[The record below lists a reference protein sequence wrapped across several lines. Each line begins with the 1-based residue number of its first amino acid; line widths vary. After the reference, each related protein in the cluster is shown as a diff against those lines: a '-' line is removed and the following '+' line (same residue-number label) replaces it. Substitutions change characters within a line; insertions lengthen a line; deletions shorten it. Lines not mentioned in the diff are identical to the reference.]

1 MDRGEAVTMAY
12 DLNKLKLMLVEDDF
26 AMRALLRDVLN
37 AFDVGEIRTAQDGS
51 SALRQLKGYPAD
63 IVMVDWQMQ
72 PMNGMEFL
80 KHIRQS
86 DDTPNPFVPIVM
98 LTALSETPRVLASR
112 DARSTESMAKPA
124 TPKRLYNRIAPVIED
139 TRNCGRTP
147 DFVGPDRRRSDRPF
161 IGMDRRDAESVVLLD

>member
-1 MDRGEAVTMAY
+1 MAY

-98 LTALSETPRVLASR
+98 LTAFSETPRVLASR
-112 DARSTESMAKPA
+112 DAGITEFMVKPV
-124 TPKRLYNRIAPVIED
+124 TPKRLYNPIAAVIED
-139 TRNCGRTP
+139 TRNFVRTP
-147 DFVGPDRRRSDRPF
+147 DFFGPDRRRSSRPF
-161 IGMDRRDAESVVLLD
+161 VGMDRRQPESIVMLD